1 MPRLPYPTIKLGDDG
16 WWHAYVTVGSKPNGR
31 ADQRHVRRKTKDE
44 AVARVDELLAQRR
57 TGAVTK
63 AGRAP
68 TVQAWMEV
76 YLADVAPRRCNPATL
91 YDYRSKCRN
100 WIYPHLGKT
109 RLDKLKPEQL
119 DAMYLAMERQGKA
132 SSHALKV
139 HRIMTRALEV
149 ALRRGMVARNVA
161 KLIDAPSG
169 RSPKM
174 AFLTAEQAA
183 KVLAAA
189 AGQRNSARWS
199 VALAL
204 GLRQGEALG
213 LRWSHVDLEA
223 GYMEIPK
230 QLRRRIYEHGCGG
243 TCGRKRG
250 ADCPQRSEGGLQL
263 VDPKGKSERTLPI
276 PAPLVAKLRVHKV
289 RQDEERSAAAEWWHD
304 GDFVFAQNDGRPL
317 DPRQDYQAWRD
328 LLKEAGV
335 PRVRLHDARH
345 TAATLM
351 VAQEVKLEVVQ
362 AVLGHTDIR
371 TTQGYAK
378 VVNELTKEATDRMG
392 RLLLGEG

>member
-1 MPRLPYPTIKLGDDG
+1 MVRLPYPTITQGTDG
-16 WWHAYVTVGSKPNGR
+16 YWHAYVVVGQKPNGR

-63 AGRAP
+63 SGRAP

-76 YLADVAPRRCNPATL
+76 YLTDVAPRRCNSATL

-100 WIYPHLGKT
+100 WIYPYLGKT

-149 ALRRGMVARNVA
+149 ALRRGLVGRNVA

-174 AFLTAEQAA
+174 AFLTAEEAG

-189 AGQRNSARWS
+189 VGMRNAARWS

-223 GYMEIPK
+223 GHLEIPK

-243 TCGRKRG
+243 VCGRKRG

-276 PAPLVAKLRVHKV
+276 PAPLVAKLRSHRRLQVA
-289 RQDEERSAAAEWWHD
+289 ERLAAAEWWVD
-304 GDFVFAQNDGRPL
+304 GDFVFTQNDGRPL

-328 LLKEAGV
+328 LLDAAGV
-335 PRVRLHDARH
+335 KRVRLHDARH

-351 VAQEVKLEVVQ
+351 VAQGVDLHVVQ

-378 VVNELTKEATDRMG
+378 VVNELTREATDRMG